1 MSQTAIVTGA
11 SSGIGLEVA
20 RRLLKNGAHV
30 VLGGRDP
37 QKLAAAV
44 DDLAVPDRTAVVD
57 GDIAD
62 PATAERLVGAAH
74 ELSGRLDQ
82 LVNNAGVFGAMPFT
96 DVVPTELDKY
106 VAINLRGTWQV
117 TQAVVRRLIAQGAGG
132 SIVNIG
138 TVLNQHGIGGFPAT
152 APLVTKGAVQALT
165 VALASELA
173 PHRIRVNMVAPG
185 MVRTALHPADQ
196 VDGLGVLAVLDRVAE
211 PAEVAE
217 SVTWLADAQF
227 VTGHVLNVDGG
238 FVAGRR

>member
-1 MSQTAIVTGA
+1 MSQTAIVPGA

-30 VLGGRDP
+30 VLGGRDR

-44 DDLAVPDRTAVVD
+44 EDLAVPDRTAVVD

-74 ELSGRLDQ
+74 ELSGRLDL

-132 SIVNIG
+132 SIVNI
-138 TVLNQHGIGGFPAT
+138 
-152 APLVTKGAVQALT
+152 
-165 VALASELA
+165 
-173 PHRIRVNMVAPG
+173 
-185 MVRTALHPADQ
+185 
-196 VDGLGVLAVLDRVAE
+196 E
-211 PAEVAE
+211 PC
-217 SVTWLADAQF
+217 
-227 VTGHVLNVDGG
+227 
-238 FVAGRR
+238 